1 MNVQRLQALRRA
13 QQYYLLPVKA
23 GMMLEIHEKIGE
35 WNSQRI
41 WRFKWLVIRV
51 KKPNHADGTFV
62 IRGKTSGNTIEK
74 IYPLSFVNFD
84 HVYLMD
90 VYKIARAKLY
100 YMRDKIGKDAKL
112 KSLITADQRGM
123 DLLKIAKENLAS
135 ELPEVI
141 AEIADE
147 TVVDESTAD
156 ALVAEHDAQQE
167 AEVSSQEA
175 NAEVEAPVD
184 QSSEENN
191 EAQEAGE
198 ETK

>member
-1 MNVQRLQALRRA
+1 M
-13 QQYYLLPVKA
+13 
-23 GMMLEIHEKIGE
+23 
-35 WNSQRI
+35 
-41 WRFKWLVIRV
+41 VIRV

-175 NAEVEAPVD
+175 NAEVEVPVD